1 MMQPSQNGV
10 SVSEAACQSMPPPLP
25 RPPKAV
31 ARSTDG
37 SKSASAPSSSSEKT
51 VAAEYVDKKSVVGGN
66 LEHKEENYAS
76 VNVDEIPESACKK
89 SSEEDNLPNV
99 EAEDPAQRFSA
110 QAMDTKA
117 GEGADVVPVSQ
128 LYSMPAWSHAPG
140 HPYILEVLK
149 EGSVIEV
156 LNVSQKAAYM
166 FGRSDRCDF
175 ILEHPSSSRYHAVLQ
190 YNNKGE
196 AFVFDLGSTHGTF
209 VNKRQVKSKIYA
221 PLHVGDVFRFGLS
234 SRLYVLQGP
243 TELMPEEG
251 LSKVERTVLRKL
263 EAAQEREEQ
272 EASILRAKRDAMDFD
287 GITWG
292 MEEDAVEQDD
302 EVLELEEV
310 IFHFSVFSAGLQ
322 FGLCASF
329 DNFQEV
335 AEEVIWQNYGGQ
347 LTDNQQK
354 TLEKIHKRNEKLA
367 NLKKENDAI
376 QSKEIS
382 QGGLTQGQQ
391 TQMARN
397 EQRIEQLLE
406 ELESLEETLNESIQ
420 ESIGTRSQSH
430 RSFKKKG
437 YEEEEEE
444 LSDDE
449 FYDRTSKKRKMD
461 NKGGMEAQKVETVDS
476 LLLKK
481 EELVEEIESVLAAI
495 EVEVN
500 KEICN
505 KQQPSKQEA
514 MDSLDVFM
522 TSVSSEIVKSST
534 ARLEK
539 DQQRIQAEIDRVT
552 RLLKIADPTGEATE
566 KWAAKSSQRTSNSSL
581 RIASSIKP
589 TRTFEDHKKGTHQK
603 ISDEAVSVK
612 SQSKQLSELDANQVR
627 GLEPAERIASGGTI
641 APENSLWLGAPRA
654 PAVTFAGDVS
664 NDEDSAVEKEQFLEY
679 RDRRHPD
686 NASAFQDRET
696 KANAAKVTGTVEN
709 REDTSVA
716 SLQHKE
722 VIDEKQEVI
731 SGKLVDE
738 NSSELEDVALLLKY
752 EKGLSA
758 VAGENQKVES
768 SIQQKRKAMTKEKR
782 VLGPERP
789 AFLKHKEG
797 QGPEYDSWL
806 PPEGQTGDGRTLLN
820 EKYGY

>member
-302 EVLELEEV
+302 E
-310 IFHFSVFSAGLQ
+310 
-322 FGLCASF
+322 
-329 DNFQEV
+329 EV